1 MFIYGLH
8 IWKLEVKTYFSRKFI
23 HYNAKEDISVAAD
36 KDVDAPIPKKKRL
49 LKLISKFAERKPAKH
64 FFK

>member
-23 HYNAKEDISVAAD
+23 YYNAKEDISVAAD
-36 KDVDAPIPKKKRL
+36 KDVDAPIPKKKIVKADIKVCIKEARQT
-49 LKLISKFAERKPAKH
+49 
-64 FFK
+64 FF